1 MSRVGEVT
9 HRGSGVCFQ
18 VSLSNTGLMSA
29 WLMFSYLLL
38 KKKKTAVIAVCSI
51 PWRNSHQFYGS
62 VYIMTFKN

>member
-38 KKKKTAVIAVCSI
+38 KKKKKKLPSSLFVQFPGGTVISFMG
-51 PWRNSHQFYGS
+51 Q
-62 VYIMTFKN
+62 YIS